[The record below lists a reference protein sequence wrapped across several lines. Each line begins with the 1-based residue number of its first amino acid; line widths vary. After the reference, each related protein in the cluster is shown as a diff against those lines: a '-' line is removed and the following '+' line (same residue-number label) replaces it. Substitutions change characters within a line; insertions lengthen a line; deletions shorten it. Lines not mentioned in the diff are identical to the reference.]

1 MCFWNL
7 KCFGLTAWSA
17 KFTTKSWWS
26 RAEHQWNHPI
36 KEKFLTMFII
46 SQLFYISTPILS
58 KSKYTCTSP
67 APQPHPNHHPHGNI
81 FTPPWGSDTLLWP
94 TVKLFH
100 LDNYILRRMN
110 TLLLW
115 GVKWPTHG
123 IFLESDVF
131 RSKFLKIFGHQS
143 KNFDTH
149 LEEEVHMNKKS
160 FWTMIQDENLTIHAK
175 WTCFNS
181 LRPSDAIWRQRS
193 GSTLAQVMTCCLTAP
208 SHYLNQCWLIII
220 KV

>member
-1 MCFWNL
+1 MFWVRQCFLDL
-7 KCFGLTAWSA
+7 KCFGLTAWRA
-17 KFTTKSWWS
+17 TFTTKSLWS
-26 RAEHQWNHPI
+26 HAEHQWNHPI
-36 KEKFLTMFII
+36 KEKCLKMFII
-46 SQLFYISTPILS
+46 LQLFYISTPILS

-67 APQPHPNHHPHGNI
+67 APQPHTNHHPHGNI

-123 IFLESDVF
+123 IFFESDVF

-149 LEEEVHMNKKS
+149 LEEEVHRNKMS
-160 FWTMIQDENLTIHAK
+160 FEQWFKMKIWQFMPNEPVLTHWGLVTPYGDK
-175 WTCFNS
+175 DLGQHW
-181 LRPSDAIWRQRS
+181 LR
-193 GSTLAQVMTCCLTAP
+193 
-208 SHYLNQCWLIII
+208 
-220 KV
+220 